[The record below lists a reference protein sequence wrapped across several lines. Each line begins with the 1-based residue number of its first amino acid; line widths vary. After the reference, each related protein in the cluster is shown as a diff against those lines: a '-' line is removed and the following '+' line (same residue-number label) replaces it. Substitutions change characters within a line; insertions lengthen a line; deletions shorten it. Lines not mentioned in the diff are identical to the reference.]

1 MIETPKIGTWATRFG
16 WAMMAHA
23 AVFMLVTALIAVP
36 PALTALGVKS
46 FEPSVGKIIAGGS
59 AGTWFVMGYIFY
71 FLVGVVAVGMF
82 GMGYYVYENIL
93 GLRLEG
99 KWKKLAWTNFVML
112 NAGVAASAYILMYAG
127 YFGGAMVMA
136 KASLPAEPRGGGQAT
151 LHAIAS
157 RAARNRS
164 ASLNGLASQRQPLS
178 SRKRSASVPATSP
191 VTKIM
196 RCASAGIV
204 AATRR

>member
-1 MIETPKIGTWATRFG
+1 MTETPKIGTWTTRFG

-36 PALTALGVKS
+36 PALTALGIKS

-82 GMGYYVYENIL
+82 GMGYYVYENVL

-99 KWKKLAWTNFVML
+99 KWKKLAWTNFVMM

-136 KASLPAEPRGGGQAT
+136 KAPYAET
-151 LHAIAS
+151 HAFLSPLGTYAGVAVLVMVIGVLA
-157 RAARNRS
+157 
-164 ASLNGLASQRQPLS
+164 GLAIGAFKLRELGAAFAL
-178 SRKRSASVPATSP
+178 RFEVR
-191 VTKIM
+191 
-196 RCASAGIV
+196 RNV
-204 AATRR
+204 AAAAV